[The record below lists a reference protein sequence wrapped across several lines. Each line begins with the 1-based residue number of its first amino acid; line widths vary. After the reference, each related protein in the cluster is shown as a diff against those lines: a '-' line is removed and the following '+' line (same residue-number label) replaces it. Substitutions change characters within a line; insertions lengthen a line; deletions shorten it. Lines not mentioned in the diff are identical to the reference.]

1 MYIDESSERETALTP
16 SSVFTDAAT
25 TSVPP
30 VSLPDKKSSSDTPEE
45 TFTRL
50 AEAAKS
56 CNLPTPCY
64 LLDHAAFHRNGLIL
78 KDVQDRTGAHILL
91 AQKAFACFNLYPTL
105 RNYLAGTTASG
116 LHEARLGAEEFGGE
130 VHVFS
135 PAYTPAE
142 MTELVKISDHIV
154 FNSLSQWNRYREE
167 VLTADRKVSPGL
179 RINPEYAESVAE
191 IYNPCGQG
199 SRFGVLA
206 SKLEDADLDGIEGLH
221 FHTLCEQGSDAL
233 ERTLE
238 HVTAKFDRYLK
249 KMKWLNMGG
258 GHLITTPGYDIERLV
273 RIIGEIQARYP
284 QLTIYLE
291 PGEAISTG
299 TGVLVGSVID
309 LVENGMDVA
318 VLDVSATA
326 HMPDVL
332 EMPYRAGVENSGE
345 PGEKNHTYRLGAP
358 TCLSGD
364 VIGDYSFDEPLKIG
378 DQLVFHDMAHYTM
391 VKNTTFNGVRLPDI
405 AILKEDGEIETVR
418 EFTYEDY
425 KMRLG

>member
-1 MYIDESSERETALTP
+1 MK
-16 SSVFTDAAT
+16 SV
-25 TSVPP
+25 TSLPP
-30 VSLPDKKSSSDTPEE
+30 VSVEAAAISNDPRTHSARQ

-50 AEAAKS
+50 AEAAAAAG
-56 CNLPTPCY
+56 LETPCY
-64 LLDHAAFHRNGLIL
+64 LMDHAAFHRNGRIL
-78 KDVQDRTGAHILL
+78 KHVHEETGAKILL

-116 LHEARLGAEEFGGE
+116 IHEARLGAEEFGGE

-135 PAYTPAE
+135 PAYTPKE
-142 MTELVKISDHIV
+142 ITDLLKIADHIV
-154 FNSLSQWNRYREE
+154 FNSLSQWTRYREE
-167 VLTADRKVSPGL
+167 VLAAERPVSAGL

-191 IYNPCGQG
+191 IYNPCAFG

-206 SKLEDADLDGIEGLH
+206 KDLTEDDLLGIDGLH

-238 HVTAKFDRYLK
+238 HVIAKFGSYLER
-249 KMKWLNMGG
+249 MKWLNFGG
-258 GHLITTPGYDIERLV
+258 GHLITTEGYDVPRLIRV
-273 RIIGEIQARYP
+273 IREVQARYP
-284 QLTIYLE
+284 HLQIYLE

-309 LVENGMDVA
+309 LVTNGIDIA

-332 EMPYRAGVENSGE
+332 EMPYRPDVENAGT
-345 PGEKNHTYRLGAP
+345 PGEKAHTYRLGAP

-364 VIGDYSFDEPLKIG
+364 VIGDFSFDKPLEVG
-378 DQLVFHDMAHYTM
+378 DHVVFQDMAHYTM
-391 VKNTTFNGVRLPDI
+391 VKNTTFNGVRLPSI
-405 AILKEDGEIETVR
+405 AILQEDGHIEMVR
-418 EFTYEDY
+418 QFDYADY

>member
-1 MYIDESSERETALTP
+1 MKSVTSVSNVSSESRIA
-16 SSVFTDAAT
+16 SDDAQSFAAQ
-25 TSVPP
+25 
-30 VSLPDKKSSSDTPEE
+30 E

-50 AEAAKS
+50 SNAAASAK
-56 CNLPTPCY
+56 LETPCY
-64 LLDHAAFHRNGLIL
+64 LMDHAAFHRNGRIL
-78 KDVQDRTGAHILL
+78 KHVQEETGAKILL

-116 LHEARLGAEEFGGE
+116 IHEARLGAEEFGGE

-135 PAYTPAE
+135 PAYTPKE
-142 MTELVKISDHIV
+142 MTDLIKIADHIV

-167 VLTADRKVSPGL
+167 VLAAERPVSAGL

-191 IYNPCGQG
+191 IYNPCAFG

-206 SKLEDADLDGIEGLH
+206 KDLTEDDLLGIDGLH

-238 HVTAKFDRYLK
+238 HVIAKFGTHLER
-249 KMKWLNMGG
+249 MKWLNFGG
-258 GHLITTPGYDIERLV
+258 GHLITTAGYDVPRLIRV
-273 RIIGEIQARYP
+273 IREVQARFP
-284 QLTIYLE
+284 HLQIYLE

-299 TGVLVGSVID
+299 TGILVGSVID
-309 LVENGMDVA
+309 LVTNGIDIA

-332 EMPYRAGVENSGE
+332 EMPYRPDVENGGT
-345 PGEKNHTYRLGAP
+345 PGEKAHSYRLGAP

-364 VIGDYSFDEPLKIG
+364 VIGDYSFDKPLEIG
-378 DQLVFHDMAHYTM
+378 DQIVFQDMSHYTM
-391 VKNTTFNGVRLPDI
+391 VKNTTFNGVRLPSI
-405 AILKEDGEIETVR
+405 AILQEDGQIEMVR
-418 EFTYEDY
+418 EFGYADY

>member
-1 MYIDESSERETALTP
+1 MNPVTPVSNSSSSNFPVARTDAPTRTDALTRT
-16 SSVFTDAAT
+16 VA
-25 TSVPP
+25 
-30 VSLPDKKSSSDTPEE
+30 E

-50 AEAAKS
+50 AHAAAAAG
-56 CNLPTPCY
+56 LETPCY
-64 LLDHAAFHRNGLIL
+64 LMDHAAFHRNGLIL
-78 KDVQDRTGAHILL
+78 KHVQEETGAKILL

-135 PAYTPAE
+135 PAYTPKE
-142 MTELVKISDHIV
+142 MTQLLEISDHIV
-154 FNSLSQWNRYREE
+154 FNSLSQWTRYREE
-167 VLTADRKVSPGL
+167 VLAAERPVSPGL

-191 IYNPCGQG
+191 IYNPCAAG

-206 SKLEDADLDGIEGLH
+206 QDMNEDDLIGIEGLH

-233 ERTLE
+233 ERTLT
-238 HVTAKFDRYLK
+238 HVIAKFDSHLQR
-249 KMKWLNMGG
+249 MKWLNFGG
-258 GHLITTPGYDIERLV
+258 GHLITSENYDVPRLIRV
-273 RIIGEIQARYP
+273 IREVQARYP
-284 QLTIYLE
+284 HLQIYLE

-309 LVENGMDVA
+309 LLKNGIDIA

-332 EMPYRAGVENSGE
+332 EMPYRPDVENGGE
-345 PGEKNHTYRLGAP
+345 FEEKAYSYRLGAP

-364 VIGDYSFDEPLKIG
+364 LIGDYSFDKPLQIG
-378 DQLVFHDMAHYTM
+378 DQIVFQDMAHYTM
-391 VKNTTFNGVRLPDI
+391 VKNTTFNGVRLPSI
-405 AILKEDGEIETVR
+405 AILQEDGQIEMVR
-418 EFTYEDY
+418 EFDYADY